1 MRNYKLKEDEVVLY
15 KGKAYRNTKGRK
27 IAEVLFTNLFFLVEI
42 ENDSLVG
49 EGDSEI
55 FAYPI
60 EEIKVYKGKVQII
73 RKDTQVEVYAK
84 GGEEYLEFLSKA
96 EAKKFADKAWEEI
109 TNKTK
114 TQRAVDKVKE
124 TVDYVDETFGIDT
137 IQLTKD
143 AITSKTQRHIPET
156 KSTEN
161 GVEEALEVNS
171 EQNTKESVGK
181 KILGGIKKLI
191 PGKKETKSK

>member
-27 IAEVLFTNLFFLVEI
+27 IAEVLFTNLFFVVEI

-60 EEIKVYKGKVQII
+60 EEIKIYKGKLQII
-73 RKDTQVEVYAK
+73 RKDAQVEVYAK
-84 GGEEYLEFLSKA
+84 SGEEYLEFLSKA
-96 EAKKFADKAWEEI
+96 EAKKFVDKAWEEI

-114 TQRAVDKVKE
+114 TQRRIDKVKE

-137 IQLTKD
+137 IQITKD
-143 AITSKTQRHIPET
+143 VITNKKQSHIAEEVIT
-156 KSTEN
+156 DNGENKS
-161 GVEEALEVNS
+161 LEVNGV
-171 EQNTKESVGK
+171 QNTKESVGK
-181 KILGGIKKLI
+181 KIFGGLKKLI
-191 PGKKETKSK
+191 PGKKETKNK